1 MNQRESFRSRFS
13 IIMAM
18 AGSAVGLGNIWRFP
32 YIVGEGG
39 GAAFIIVYILSTLIL
54 SLPVFMSESIIGRA
68 AKAGNFGA
76 IEKLAPGSR
85 WKWPGFLTVLTPLI
99 IVSYYSVVGG
109 WSFGYLFKACCL
121 SFGAENLDSIRGMF
135 GEFTG
140 SAWEPLLCHTVF
152 LAATCLIVLGGIRKG
167 IEKFAGI
174 TLPVLLVLI
183 VVIMVYSLTL
193 PGASAGVEYMIR
205 PDFSKL
211 DGRTIASAMGQ
222 SFFSLSLGTGSI
234 LTYASYVKKE
244 ENILVSGLGTAGFD
258 LLFAMIAGFAVM
270 PAVFAAGIRPE
281 AGPGLV
287 FETLPFVFASLGAS
301 VPWLSAIISILFFLT
316 IFVAA
321 LTSSISMIEV
331 GTAFLTE
338 QKGMS
343 RNRAV
348 ALLFC
353 VTWVPGLFCALSDS
367 LFDFLDKLSSNYLMA
382 FGALLFTVF
391 AGWKMSR
398 GKVREEF
405 TSDGLHRFNTLIFD
419 LVYFLIRWVAPV
431 GIVII
436 FITNLIL

>member
-121 SFGAENLDSIRGMF
+121 SFRAENLDSIRGMF

>member
-1 MNQRESFRSRFS
+1 MAQRETFGNRFA

-39 GAAFIIVYILSTLIL
+39 GAAFIIVYLVSTLLL
-54 SLPVFMSESIIGRA
+54 SLPVFLSENIIGRS

-76 IEKLAPGSR
+76 LEKLAPGTR
-85 WKWPGFLTVLTPLI
+85 WKWLGFLTVLTPLI

-109 WSFGYLFKACCL
+109 WSFEYLLKACTL
-121 SFGAENLDSIRGMF
+121 SFGADDIDSISGMF
-135 GEFTG
+135 SEFTSSTWG
-140 SAWEPLLCHTVF
+140 PLACHTVF
-152 LAATCLIVLGGIRKG
+152 LAATCLIVLGGVKKG
-167 IEKFAGI
+167 IEKFASI
-174 TLPVLLVLI
+174 TMPMLLVLI
-183 VVIMVYSLTL
+183 IMIMIYSLTL
-193 PGASAGVEYMIR
+193 PGASAGIEYMIK

-211 DGRTIASAMGQ
+211 DGRAIASAMGQ

-244 ENILVSGLGTAGFD
+244 ENILASGLGTAGFD
-258 LLFAMIAGFAVM
+258 LLFAMVAGFAVM
-270 PAVFAAGIRPE
+270 PAVFAAGIQPE

-287 FETLPFVFASLGAS
+287 FETLPYIFASLGAE

-338 QKGMS
+338 QKGLS
-343 RNRAV
+343 RKTAI

-353 VTWVPGLFCALSDS
+353 GTWVLGIVCALSTG
-367 LFDFLDKLSSNYLMA
+367 LFDFCDKLSSNYLMA
-382 FGALLFTVF
+382 FGGLLFTIF
-391 AGWKMSR
+391 TGWKMSR
-398 GKVREEF
+398 SRVWEEF
-405 TSDGLHRFNTLIFD
+405 TSDGLHSFNSKLFS
-419 LVYFLIRWVAPV
+419 LVYFLIKWVAPL
-431 GIVII
+431 GIIVI
-436 FITNLIL
+436 FITNLII

>member
-76 IEKLAPGSR
+76 LEKLAPGSR

-121 SFGAENLDSIRGMF
+121 SFRAENLDSIRGMF

-140 SAWEPLLCHTVF
+140 SAWESLLCHTVF

-353 VTWVPGLFCALSDS
+353 VTWVPGVFCALSDS